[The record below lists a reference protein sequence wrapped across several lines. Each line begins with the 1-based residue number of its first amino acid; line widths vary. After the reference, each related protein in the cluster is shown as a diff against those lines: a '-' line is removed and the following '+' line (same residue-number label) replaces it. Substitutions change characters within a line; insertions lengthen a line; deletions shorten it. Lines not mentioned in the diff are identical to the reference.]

1 LTVRDLA
8 LMGALTGRVPPQI
21 KWNGF
26 VGLGG
31 MVYPSQGCLVL
42 FGCSVPFWQIWWSC
56 PRCLSSSQQQSS
68 WDVRNFWERSVLRT
82 QRCCPWRLAVVP
94 GGSDNGWGALPSWS
108 ESYLHI
114 ALLLILVVQH
124 AQGIVCRLEKHNTH
138 CKVNAAG
145 TISLAQLTWLLLSS
159 NGCQKH

>member
-1 LTVRDLA
+1 
-8 LMGALTGRVPPQI
+8 MGALTGRVPPQI

-124 AQGIVCRLEKHNTH
+124 AQGIVCRLEKHNTLS
-138 CKVNAAG
+138 KVNAAG
-145 TISLAQLTWLLLSS
+145 TIFLAQLTWLLLSS